1 MDILNKKTSLFKL
14 SYGCRILFIITLLL
28 SIFDIFLRTYMPT
41 FIQKIIDL
49 LNSEDLSS
57 NKSMIEIEVQ
67 KNILILISFGL
78 LIGISTITG
87 SYLNV
92 IARYRYAKN
101 LRYALFT
108 KVQNFSFQDIDKYPT
123 GVIVNYLNTDV
134 DNIAK
139 VFRIFSVALIKMPV
153 MFLSALIFALNQ
165 SIELSI
171 IFSVSL
177 PILFIF
183 FIIMWKYGMP
193 IFYRTFKKSDEYNN
207 KLQENLHSIKVIK
220 SYVIELKEQK
230 KHDSINNEMGEISI
244 KGEKIFTW
252 YHIVTMNTIFMSLI
266 TLVLIGVNQVLE
278 NKITPG
284 KHGHKKLTFL

>member
-1 MDILNKKTSLFKL
+1 
-14 SYGCRILFIITLLL
+14 
-28 SIFDIFLRTYMPT
+28 
-41 FIQKIIDL
+41 
-49 LNSEDLSS
+49 
-57 NKSMIEIEVQ
+57 
-67 KNILILISFGL
+67 
-78 LIGISTITG
+78 
-87 SYLNV
+87 
-92 IARYRYAKN
+92 
-101 LRYALFT
+101 
-108 KVQNFSFQDIDKYPT
+108 
-123 GVIVNYLNTDV
+123 
-134 DNIAK
+134 
-139 VFRIFSVALIKMPV
+139 

-183 FIIMWKYGMP
+183 FIIMWKYGIL

-284 KHGHKKLTFL
+284 KYGHKKLTFL